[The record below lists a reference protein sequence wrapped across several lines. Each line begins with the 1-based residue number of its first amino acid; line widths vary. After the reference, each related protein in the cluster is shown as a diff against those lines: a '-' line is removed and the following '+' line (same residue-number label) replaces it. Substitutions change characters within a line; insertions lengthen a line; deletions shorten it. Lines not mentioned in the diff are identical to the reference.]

1 MWNSK
6 ETTVNLSI
14 GKEVAVVYILR
25 NFGIIYS
32 YAINN
37 VTDFKSELE
46 FLFTDMNNGVGY
58 ICNKETE

>member
-1 MWNSK
+1 M
-6 ETTVNLSI
+6 NLSI